1 MDQAGIIRDL
11 LIWLEGHLD
20 QPLSLDN
27 VAAKAGYSK
36 WHLQRMFKD
45 VTGHAI
51 GAYIRARRLSKSAV
65 ALRLTARP
73 ILDIAL
79 QYRFDSQQT
88 FTRAFKKQFAQ
99 TPALYRRSPEWSAFG
114 IRPPLR
120 LGEFTMPE
128 HKFVTLEDTPLIGV
142 TQSYSCSLEQI
153 SDFRHEMRYQFWH
166 DFLGNAPTI
175 PPVLY
180 GLNETRPSQDKDDEQ
195 EVFYTTALAQD
206 QLKRKDIKDT
216 AGASDA
222 KDYLSV
228 LKLSYAVFQLL
239 QLLYDLLRPS
249 VEKIRALCWAHTLF
263 GALKKNGFQ
272 FCLQGPYIFSQSLRC
287 DIKASGSPADAFF
300 LIDGLKT
307 FQIFCVHVFACLF
320 SRDTPI
326 V

>member
-206 QLKRKDIKDT
+206 QADDGGLHSDHKGAPQDQQEIRICKKPDIMPQRKRKRYDAVSLIHKRIHGDQRHGKHQHQSCPHDVRQRKLCESFHPPYTPLDIT
-216 AGASDA
+216 
-222 KDYLSV
+222 
-228 LKLSYAVFQLL
+228 
-239 QLLYDLLRPS
+239 
-249 VEKIRALCWAHTLF
+249 
-263 GALKKNGFQ
+263 
-272 FCLQGPYIFSQSLRC
+272 
-287 DIKASGSPADAFF
+287 
-300 LIDGLKT
+300 
-307 FQIFCVHVFACLF
+307 
-320 SRDTPI
+320 
-326 V
+326 

>member
-166 DFLGNAPTI
+166 DFLGKVSRKKKLDFGILLQVISIFFTI
-175 PPVLY
+175 ERQDWRTILPSAISIDI
-180 GLNETRPSQDKDDEQ
+180 TRP
-195 EVFYTTALAQD
+195 FYSSSHRSA
-206 QLKRKDIKDT
+206 IIIINS
-216 AGASDA
+216 G
-222 KDYLSV
+222 
-228 LKLSYAVFQLL
+228 
-239 QLLYDLLRPS
+239 
-249 VEKIRALCWAHTLF
+249 
-263 GALKKNGFQ
+263 KNRHE
-272 FCLQGPYIFSQSLRC
+272 ISFS
-287 DIKASGSPADAFF
+287 
-300 LIDGLKT
+300 
-307 FQIFCVHVFACLF
+307 
-320 SRDTPI
+320 
-326 V
+326 

>member
-1 MDQAGIIRDL
+1 
-11 LIWLEGHLD
+11 
-20 QPLSLDN
+20 
-27 VAAKAGYSK
+27 
-36 WHLQRMFKD
+36 
-45 VTGHAI
+45 
-51 GAYIRARRLSKSAV
+51 
-65 ALRLTARP
+65 
-73 ILDIAL
+73 AL

-206 QLKRKDIKDT
+206 QADGYVLTGHPVMLQGGEYVMFTYEGLGTGVQEFILTVYGTCMPMLNLTRRKGQDIERYYP
-216 AGASDA
+216 AEDA
-222 KDYLSV
+222 KAGD
-228 LKLSYAVFQLL
+228 
-239 QLLYDLLRPS
+239 RP
-249 VEKIRALCWAHTLF
+249 I
-263 GALKKNGFQ
+263 N
-272 FCLQGPYIFSQSLRC
+272 LRC
-287 DIKASGSPADAFF
+287 EL
-300 LIDGLKT
+300 LI
-307 FQIFCVHVFACLF
+307 
-320 SRDTPI
+320 PI
-326 V
+326 RR